1 MTFQL
6 NVCFFFSSRFALV
19 ARSSR
24 LLGIGREGSV
34 YASREEETYK
44 YKYNQPPD
52 GMQ

>member
-34 YASREEETYK
+34 YASREEETV